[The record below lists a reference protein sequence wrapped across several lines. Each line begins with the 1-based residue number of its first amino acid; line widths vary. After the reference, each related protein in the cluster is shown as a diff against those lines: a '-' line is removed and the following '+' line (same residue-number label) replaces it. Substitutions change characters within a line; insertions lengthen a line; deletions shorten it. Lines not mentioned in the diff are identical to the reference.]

1 MFDTSLRRAKDRLGE
16 PLAARLKN
24 VSPNAISVL
33 AFLIGLLTA
42 YLAARGLYLWA
53 LVFWL
58 LSRVFDGLDG
68 LIARLHCKQSDF
80 GGYFDIILDFVIY
93 AAVPIAIVLG
103 APTLER
109 YLALAFMLGTFYVNG
124 ASWMYLAAILEKRSN
139 RFVGDPAAPS
149 AMTSIIM
156 PSGLVGATE
165 TILAYCAFLLWAN
178 QAAILFTIFGAIVAF
193 TTLQRLVWARRNL
206 L

>member
-1 MFDTSLRRAKDRLGE
+1 MFDTSLRRAKDRIGE

-24 VSPNAISVL
+24 LSPNAISFL
-33 AFLIGLLTA
+33 AFLVGILTA
-42 YLAARGLYLWA
+42 FLAARGLYLWA
-53 LVFWL
+53 LVFWM

-68 LIARLHCKQSDF
+68 LIARIHCKQSDF

-103 APTLER
+103 APSLDR
-109 YLALAFMLGTFYVNG
+109 YLALTFMLGAFYVNG
-124 ASWMYLAAILEKRSN
+124 ASWMYLAAILEKRGSQ
-139 RFVGDPAAPS
+139 FVGDPAAPS
-149 AMTSIIM
+149 AMTSIVM

-178 QAAILFTIFGAIVAF
+178 QVVILFSIFGAMVVLTSI
-193 TTLQRLVWARRNL
+193 QRLTWAWRKLR
-206 L
+206 